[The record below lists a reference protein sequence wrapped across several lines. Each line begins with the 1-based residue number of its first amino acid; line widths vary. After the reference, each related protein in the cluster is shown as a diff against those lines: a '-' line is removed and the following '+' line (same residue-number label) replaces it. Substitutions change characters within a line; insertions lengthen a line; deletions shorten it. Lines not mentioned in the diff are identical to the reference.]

1 MKKVIITGATGFVG
15 ANLTRALLRQRHDVH
30 LFLRFGFNPWRIAD
44 IVNDVRIH
52 EVSLTNEEQLTQAI
66 KEIKPDWIF
75 HLAVHG
81 AYSWQSDV
89 YKIIETNI
97 TGTVSLV
104 CAAVKTGFEAFINT
118 GSSSEY
124 GYNSNAPKESDCPE
138 PNSYY
143 AVAKT
148 SATMFCS
155 YMAKQHKV
163 NISTLRLYSA
173 YGPFEEPNRL
183 IPTLIINGLYGK
195 LPVLVR
201 PDISRDYI
209 YIDDITDIYTLIAT
223 KNHQSELGAI
233 YNVGTGVQ
241 TSLREIVEIT
251 RAMFKINDPPVWGS
265 MPERIWDTDIWR
277 CDSGKLK
284 ETFLWNYRYSL
295 EDGLKKTREW
305 LETGG
310 YLSKYESNCK
320 LI

>member
-15 ANLTRALLRQRHDVH
+15 SNLARALLRQGHDVH
-30 LFLRFGFNPWRIAD
+30 LFLRHGFNPWRINSVID
-44 IVNDVRIH
+44 NVRIH
-52 EVSLTNEEQLTQAI
+52 EVSLTNEEQLTQTM

-81 AYSWQSDV
+81 AYSWQTDV

-124 GYNSNAPKESDCPE
+124 GYKSDAPKESDCPQ

-148 SATMFCS
+148 SATMFCA
-155 YMAKQHKV
+155 YMAKQHMV

-183 IPTLIINGLYGK
+183 IPTLMINGLHGK

-209 YIDDITDIYTLIAT
+209 YIDDITDLYTLIAA
-223 KNHQSELGAI
+223 NHPSEPGAI
-233 YNVGTGVQ
+233 FNVGTGVQ

-251 RAMFKINDPPVWGS
+251 RAMFNIKELPVWGS
-265 MPERIWDTDIWR
+265 MPERLWDTDIWR
-277 CDSGKLK
+277 CDSSKLK

-305 LETGG
+305 LETDG
-310 YLSKYESNCK
+310 YLSEYENQIK

>member
-1 MKKVIITGATGFVG
+1 MNKRVIITGATGFVG
-15 ANLTRALLRQRHDVH
+15 ANLTRALLKQGHDVH
-30 LFLRFGFNPWRIAD
+30 LFLRQNFNSWRID
-44 IVNDVRIH
+44 SITNDVHIH
-52 EVSLTNEEQLTQAI
+52 EVELSNEEQLTQKM
-66 KEIKPDWIF
+66 KEIKSDWIF

-81 AYSWQSDV
+81 AYSWQTDL

-97 TGTVSLV
+97 TGTVALV

-124 GYNSNAPKESDCPE
+124 GYKSDAPKETDCPE

-148 SATMFCS
+148 SATMFCA

-183 IPTLIINGLYGK
+183 IPTLIINGLHGK
-195 LPVLVR
+195 LPQLVR

-209 YIDDITDIYTLIAT
+209 YIDDITDLYTLIAT
-223 KNHQSELGAI
+223 KHTSELGAI

-241 TSLREIVEIT
+241 TTLREIVEII
-251 RAMFKINDPPVWGS
+251 RAMFKIKELPVWGS
-265 MPERIWDTDIWR
+265 MPERLWDTDIWR
-277 CDSGKLK
+277 CDNSKIQ
-284 ETFLWNYRYSL
+284 ETFLWTPRYSL
-295 EDGLKKTREW
+295 KEGLNITKEW
-305 LETGG
+305 LETDE
-310 YLSKYESNCK
+310 YLSKYESRG
-320 LI
+320 